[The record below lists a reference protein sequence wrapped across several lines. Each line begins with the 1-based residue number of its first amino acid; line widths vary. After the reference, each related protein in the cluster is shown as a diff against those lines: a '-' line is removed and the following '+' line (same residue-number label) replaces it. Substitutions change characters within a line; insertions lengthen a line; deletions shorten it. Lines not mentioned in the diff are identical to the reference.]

1 MSQEFWD
8 YMNVYG
14 TKRATLPPAR
24 PPAPRSPGRPAGRRG
39 RKYTPQ
45 QARLRLAT
53 CAGMGVFI
61 ALVCCL
67 HSSPAPSPSS
77 GGSTS
82 GPMQYGPHNPG
93 MAAAVIGGE
102 ARGVGHA
109 AGFAGRMAA
118 RGVIM
123 RGLGR
128 GFGGGGFGGFSGGTD
143 TGGGISFGGFGF

>member
-1 MSQEFWD
+1 MNRDTDDLMSVFTS
-8 YMNVYG
+8 YP
-14 TKRATLPPAR
+14 AAAR
-24 PPAPRSPGRPAGRRG
+24 PRAGARQPG

-45 QARLRLAT
+45 QARLAMA
-53 CAGMGVFI
+53 CCVGVGVFV